1 MLTCTFFGHRNAPK
15 EIKPTLM
22 SALIDLIENKNV
34 LNFYVGN
41 QGSFDQLV
49 KQCLIELKEI
59 YPINYTIVLA
69 YIPKNVTA
77 FKNENY
83 KFTILPECIETVP
96 KKFAIVYRNR
106 WMIEQSAYVITYVKR
121 LTGGAAQFKELAEKK
136 EKTVINITD

>member
-1 MLTCTFFGHRNAPK
+1 MSTCTFFGHRSAPK

-77 FKNENY
+77 FENDNY
-83 KFTILPECIETVP
+83 KIQSVIFIYFLQLLYLHAHARIQASVGREG
-96 KKFAIVYRNR
+96 NR
-106 WMIEQSAYVITYVKR
+106 
-121 LTGGAAQFKELAEKK
+121 
-136 EKTVINITD
+136 